1 MIDRV
6 PIVDEP
12 KVEPFFR
19 ERGRVGRGL
28 LGETIR
34 NFFLFLLP
42 FVHCQI
48 NFIFIC
54 LLYLFL
60 LLSVRNLSEYSVSS
74 QTGSYWT
81 DFWEF
86 VIQRTDKS
94 DVHMYVYI
102 SR

>member
-34 NFFLFLLP
+34 NFFL
-42 FVHCQI
+42 
-48 NFIFIC
+48 
-54 LLYLFL
+54 L
-60 LLSVRNLSEYSVSS
+60 LLF
-74 QTGSYWT
+74 TA
-81 DFWEF
+81 
-86 VIQRTDKS
+86 K
-94 DVHMYVYI
+94 
-102 SR
+102 